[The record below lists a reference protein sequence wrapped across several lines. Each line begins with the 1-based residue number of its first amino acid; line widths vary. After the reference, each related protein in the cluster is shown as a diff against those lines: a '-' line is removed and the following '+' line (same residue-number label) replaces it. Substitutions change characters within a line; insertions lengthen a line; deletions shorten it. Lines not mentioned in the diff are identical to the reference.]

1 MFVATWRAASRF
13 KGAFLMVGR
22 GNLRV
27 AKTPPLQ
34 SGRMRRYRGI
44 CSDAALHAGGALAGG
59 LGALLGRFYVVELDG
74 GLHAAPEVAAERA
87 QGAVGLA

>member
-1 MFVATWRAASRF
+1 MPIITIAALSSCRGGVFAVPREDSPAHHPTRAAFQNRR
-13 KGAFLMVGR
+13 APV
-22 GNLRV
+22 
-27 AKTPPLQ
+27 
-34 SGRMRRYRGI
+34 RMRIAPQLAPGP
-44 CSDAALHAGGALAGG
+44 LAGG

>member
-1 MFVATWRAASRF
+1 
-13 KGAFLMVGR
+13 
-22 GNLRV
+22 
-27 AKTPPLQ
+27 
-34 SGRMRRYRGI
+34 MRRYRGI

-59 LGALLGRFYVVELDG
+59 LGALLGRFYVGELDG